1 MIMAETTGL
10 VVKVAMVTVPM
21 VVLVAVEG
29 PTRVERTS
37 VITYTKGCVK
47 ELQTSCKTREPCM
60 KMHGNK
66 CVNNMAQF
74 R

>member
-10 VVKVAMVTVPM
+10 AVKVAMVTVPM
-21 VVLVAVEG
+21 VAVEG
-29 PTRVERTS
+29 PTRVERTL
-37 VITYTKGCVK
+37 VIPYTKGCVNK
-47 ELQTSCKTREPCM
+47 LQTSCKTRESCM